1 MKNAYDQM
9 AGIGQIAAM
18 GVATALAS
26 QADRRAD
33 EKNAND
39 IQWFRQRLQEVR
51 AELKTMTERAELAEM
66 GEASA
71 NRVVTKVGDERN
83 ALRAKLAE
91 TTEQLTDILDAFK
104 RASADKAGLIV
115 LANELIVSLHKSLEP
130 TQLAQVPWTEFAQKF
145 NDRKQV
151 VLANEGRVPDPQVVI
166 FGDQQEI
173 DRRLGK
179 SPS

>member
-39 IQWFRQRLQEVR
+39 IQWYKQRLQEVR
-51 AELKTMTERAELAEM
+51 AELKVMTERAELAEM

-91 TTEQLTDILDAFK
+91 TTEQLTDILDALK

-130 TQLAQVPWTEFAQKF
+130 GELTQVPWAEFAQKSIE
-145 NDRKQV
+145 RQKV
-151 VLANEGRVPDPQVVI
+151 VLASGGDIPDPQMLI
-166 FGDQQEI
+166 LGNQQEI

-179 SPS
+179 AKG